1 MILCGHLLL
10 SVIIIMCRRIP
21 WDSWEIAPDEAI
33 IVLWNTACSDN
44 KSPERPTPYWLS
56 LLSLKV
62 DGDMVHLRSRA
73 EDADK
78 LADQKRA
85 LEARLIA
92 ARGTDIEVLI
102 ILGLICHKVYV
113 LCK

>member
-1 MILCGHLLL
+1 
-10 SVIIIMCRRIP
+10 
-21 WDSWEIAPDEAI
+21 
-33 IVLWNTACSDN
+33 
-44 KSPERPTPYWLS
+44 
-56 LLSLKV
+56 
-62 DGDMVHLRSRA
+62 MVHLRSRA